1 MIDALIACFGL
12 AGALLLLLAA
22 SRRASGSEGL
32 AEVVRQHGLLP
43 DRLARHAAVG
53 TLFEAVIG
61 SALIVGWLSGRGW
74 LIQLAATA
82 VATWFLFLAVYLAV
96 LLHRRGRVP
105 CGCLDD
111 KSPVTPVK
119 IIRAGVLAAAA
130 AMLASGLPALPPE
143 LAARLLYV
151 AAGGFIVVL
160 LITVD
165 RVAELVDAP
174 PATGS

>member
-1 MIDALIACFGL
+1 MIDALIASFGL

-32 AEVVRQHGLLP
+32 TEVVRQHGLLP
-43 DRLARHAAVG
+43 DRLARHARVG

-61 SALIVGWLSGRGW
+61 SALIVGWLSGGGLLLR
-74 LIQLAATA
+74 LAATA
-82 VATWFLFLAVYLAV
+82 VAAWFLFLAIYLAV
-96 LLHRRGRVP
+96 LLNRRGRVP

-119 IIRAGVLAAAA
+119 VIRAMLLAATAA
-130 AMLASGLPALPPE
+130 LLATGLPAYPAE
-143 LAARLLYV
+143 LALRLLCV

-165 RVAELVDAP
+165 RVTELLDE
-174 PATGS
+174 PATGH

>member
-22 SRRASGSEGL
+22 SRRASGGDGL
-32 AEVVRQHGLLP
+32 TEVVRQHGLLP
-43 DRLARHAAVG
+43 DRLARYARLG
-53 TLFEAVIG
+53 TVFEAVIG
-61 SALIVGWLSGRGW
+61 ALLIVGWLSGSGW

-96 LLHRRGRVP
+96 LLRRRGRVP

-119 IIRAGVLAAAA
+119 VIRAMLLAATAA
-130 AMLASGLPALPPE
+130 LLAAGLPALPTAP
-143 LAARLLYV
+143 AVRLLYV
-151 AAGGFIVVL
+151 AAAGFIVLL

-174 PATGS
+174 ATGS